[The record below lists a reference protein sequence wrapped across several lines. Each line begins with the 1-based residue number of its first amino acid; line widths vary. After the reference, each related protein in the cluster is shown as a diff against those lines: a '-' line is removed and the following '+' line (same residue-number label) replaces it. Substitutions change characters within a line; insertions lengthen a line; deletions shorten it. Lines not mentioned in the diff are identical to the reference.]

1 MHSLYAQE
9 PIIQFFPRVRNMNG
23 WTRYV
28 RIAENMFLEE
38 TCLDYNVKI
47 CFDYDV
53 IRGLYSPGAW
63 TNSAISSQ
71 TNFRVLK
78 IIGENRNI
86 HFSWFCKTFWLI
98 KNCFTMKCE
107 WIIFKGLL
115 RLYDHISTV
124 CEPNFQNEALLKL
137 QVQHFK
143 SSKWCWI
150 LNATCTMHI
159 S

>member
-1 MHSLYAQE
+1 
-9 PIIQFFPRVRNMNG
+9 
-23 WTRYV
+23 
-28 RIAENMFLEE
+28 MFDITERRL
-38 TCLDYNVKI
+38 V
-47 CFDYDV
+47 
-53 IRGLYSPGAW
+53 
-63 TNSAISSQ
+63 
-71 TNFRVLK
+71 
-78 IIGENRNI
+78 ENRI
-86 HFSWFCKTFWLI
+86 IRFMIKGFCKTFWLI

-137 QVQHFK
+137 QVQHFE

-159 S
+159 HIIVVFFKSYEMDPLLREKYPLFAMDWNFRSTGQLFKRGTSGWSLRPKSTERKGNFFLKNGSIS

>member
-1 MHSLYAQE
+1 MSD
-9 PIIQFFPRVRNMNG
+9 

-28 RIAENMFLEE
+28 RIAEKHVFDD

-53 IRGLYSPGAW
+53 IRGLYSPGDW

-71 TNFRVLK
+71 TNYRVLK

-150 LNATCTMHI
+150 LNATCTRHI